1 MRLLPSGDSGL
12 LIECDDLTE
21 VGRLH
26 AAVRDRPPDGLIDLV
41 PAARTLLLVL
51 DPGITSPGAA
61 GRAVSGLELGEVSAS
76 GPEVEVVEIGVHYD
90 GEDLAEVASV
100 LGCAPPEVV
109 RQHTDGT
116 WRVAFCGFAPGFGY
130 LIPEDAE
137 PWSIP
142 RRDSPRTRVPAGAVG
157 LAGEFTGLYPRESPG
172 GWQLIGRTRTTLFD
186 PDRDPPALLSPG
198 TRVRFVEQS

>member
-26 AAVRDRPPDGLIDLV
+26 AAVRDRPPEGLIDLV

-51 DPGITSPGAA
+51 DPEITSPGAA
-61 GRAVSGLELGEVSAS
+61 RRAVGALEFGEVSAT
-76 GPEVEVVEIGVHYD
+76 GPEVEVVEIGVRYD
-90 GEDLAEVASV
+90 GEDLAQVGSL
-100 LGCAPPEVV
+100 LGCPPREVV
-109 RQHTDGT
+109 QQHTEGT

-130 LIPEDAE
+130 LTPEDRE

-142 RRDSPRTRVPAGAVG
+142 RRDNPRARVPAGAVG

-186 PDRDPPALLSPG
+186 LHRDPPALLSPG
-198 TRVRFVEQS
+198 TRVRFVERS